1 MDYPISTKSTRK
13 NEKMANNSFP
23 QKERDSLSLLE
34 LNQKIKRTLE
44 KGFLDNYWIK
54 AEMSDVRVNASSG
67 HCYLEFVEKEP
78 LTGQLVAKVR
88 GTIWARVFRMLKPYF
103 ESETGQLFTS
113 GIKVL
118 VLVSVEFHEVY
129 GLNLTV
135 LDIDP
140 TYTLGDIAR
149 RRLEIINKLKED
161 GIYEMNK
168 ELPMPL
174 LPQRIAIITSPT
186 AAGYE
191 DFLDQ
196 LRKNKGGY
204 VFYTKLF
211 PAIMQGNKTEESI
224 IAALDRIFN
233 YRELF
238 DVVVIIRGGGATSD
252 LNSFDSYP
260 LAANCAQFPLPI
272 ITGIGHERDDTIVDL
287 VAHTRLKTPTAV
299 AEYLISC
306 LEEEDFAIQDLKGR
320 IISGVIDQVR
330 DNQKELARLYRSLPA
345 LVKLNLEQAKSKLKG
360 FTTKIPFSVSNVLVN
375 ERSVL
380 ERAKILLH
388 DKTKTLLMGEK
399 HYLIN
404 TEQFLRMASP
414 EYILK
419 RGYSLTT
426 KNGKIITRANDIAIG
441 DKLTIRFFDG
451 DVISKVE
458 QKRKKQE

>member
-1 MDYPISTKSTRK
+1 
-13 NEKMANNSFP
+13 MANNSFP

-67 HCYLEFVEKEP
+67 HCYLELVEKEP

-204 VFYTKLF
+204 VFYKKLF

-306 LEEEDFAIQDLKGR
+306 LEEEDFAIQNLKGR

-330 DNQKELARLYRSLPA
+330 DNQEELARLYRSLPA

>member
-1 MDYPISTKSTRK
+1 
-13 NEKMANNSFP
+13 MANNSFP

-67 HCYLEFVEKEP
+67 HCYLEFVEMEP

-306 LEEEDFAIQDLKGR
+306 LEEEDLAIQDLKSR

-330 DNQKELARLYRSLPA
+330 DNQEELARLYRSLPA

>member
-1 MDYPISTKSTRK
+1 
-13 NEKMANNSFP
+13 MANNSFP

-67 HCYLEFVEKEP
+67 HCYLEFVEKER

-168 ELPMPL
+168 ELPIPL

-224 IAALDRIFN
+224 IASLDRIFN

-330 DNQKELARLYRSLPA
+330 DNQEELARLYRSLPT

-426 KNGKIITRANDIAIG
+426 KNRKIITRANDIAIG

-458 QKRKKQE
+458 QKRKKQ